1 MDESRSES
9 PAEVTAIASRAATP
23 DITPHQREPF
33 LPIGR
38 GVARHPWWVL
48 AAWLVAILL
57 GAWGEHRLGRVTLGV
72 EGGVPG
78 SASKRAA
85 DALRTE
91 FNNPFIDPLVVGAS
105 APHLTVDAPPY
116 STWLEETRRT
126 IAALPGIRRI
136 ASYADERDAALRS
149 TDGRVTLLLVGPAGT
164 THSDRQQTVIAL
176 RVARAPRRS
185 RDWIPPHASR
195 SRETLRPTWTS
206 TNGVPRAATAPR
218 SVRCR

>member
-1 MDESRSES
+1 MEESSSES

-23 DITPHQREPF
+23 DISPHQREPF

-48 AAWLVAILL
+48 VAWLVAILL

-116 STWLEETRRT
+116 STWLEETRR
-126 IAALPGIRRI
+126 IPGSPAIVRRCV
-136 ASYADERDAALRS
+136 RRM
-149 TDGRVTLLLVGPAGT
+149 DG
-164 THSDRQQTVIAL
+164 
-176 RVARAPRRS
+176 
-185 RDWIPPHASR
+185 
-195 SRETLRPTWTS
+195 
-206 TNGVPRAATAPR
+206 
-218 SVRCR
+218 